1 VPNFGTVTLK
11 LANMFPSAADAGMSE
26 ISFGNPAFEEKLKV
40 TAELRGP
47 QDEAWLRHFL
57 DPGFQSALL
66 AVDEAEGRLSY
77 GCSAI
82 SAAFMGDTFY
92 LSLSRWEKRKLGPIV
107 YEQPRGFMQ
116 QRLFLRERLD
126 LEKAIHD
133 MFNDVATAYRII
145 DQLHQNAADEKSQWN
160 NRFLSEQAEHHDA
173 VFPCTGWRSQPSP
186 GALHARSGRRPD
198 RTTQHHLILDASGSM
213 WGQIDGVNKIVI
225 AREVIADLLRDFPED
240 QALGLTVYGHRE
252 RGNCAD
258 IETLVSP
265 APGTRDSILEAVN
278 RERGEVLAAPE

>member
-116 QRLFLRERLD
+116 QRLFLRER
-126 LEKAIHD
+126 
-133 MFNDVATAYRII
+133 
-145 DQLHQNAADEKSQWN
+145 HQNAADEKSQWN